1 MTNYPYLNQDIKMT
15 GANTARVNLAIECF
29 GLDIVA
35 STLSCVALCDPDI
48 AHTAFEDMEMEDN
61 ASCVAFLFFEEG
73 DDDPLTFVPTSDLGP
88 NGPTGHG
95 DICHSDADN
104 GL

>member
-1 MTNYPYLNQDIKMT
+1 MTLSDMYLNSDIKTT
-15 GANTARVNLAIECF
+15 GVKQARIKPAIDRF
-29 GLDIVA
+29 GMDVVA
-35 STLSCVALCDPDI
+35 STLASVALCDPDA

-73 DDDPLTFVPTSDLGP
+73 DDVDRLPGFNDLGP

-95 DICHSDADN
+95 DVCMSDADD
-104 GL
+104 GF

>member
-1 MTNYPYLNQDIKMT
+1 MKFSDVYLNADIKAT
-15 GANTARVNLAIECF
+15 GVNPSRVKLAIERF
-29 GLDIVA
+29 GLDTVA
-35 STLSCVALCDPDI
+35 STLSSVALCDPDF

-61 ASCVAFLFFEEG
+61 AACVSFLFFEEG
-73 DDDPLTFVPTSDLGP
+73 DDVSPLQDFGP